1 MKRYIVKCCLMT
13 LAGFQLAGLS
23 SCSNADSEL
32 ETVVNGEATRV
43 TLVEKKI
50 EDLVAGT
57 LSTRL
62 TDEEKASVQRLVLAG
77 EFCGGD
83 VDCLRNELP
92 QLIELDMTN
101 VRIVESGIPYNNG
114 YKYLHANQI
123 GEYMFSDMGLQVIKL
138 PSTIEVICAY
148 AFNNTQIATLEIP
161 SSVTTIQGNA
171 FISCPKLAEI
181 TIPASVVK
189 VGFGLFMYC
198 NNLETVKFLAE
209 PDDKILP
216 SETFFQCSKLKNL
229 ELSESIS
236 EVSSRCFDGCA
247 SLTDYTVFQK
257 INSISS
263 RAFGSCGFET
273 IDLSNVIFM
282 ENDAF
287 SNCTNLVNVTLPQ
300 SMTIL
305 PNSLFS
311 GCKSLKQIALPDNL
325 GEIGSSAF
333 SDTSLENI
341 ILPEGLKKIGSSAF
355 FNTLLTEVNL
365 PASLETIGYDA
376 FAGTKLKELIIP
388 ENVTTVE
395 SNIVSNCSQLTALF
409 WNTSVTPIPS
419 CYNVNPNCLLY
430 VKLGESSIAADPSW
444 KNLIMDGKATS
455 IELKFN
461 NDSYN
466 PYAFNCPQEFV
477 AEKISYTMEF
487 QDRNMEVGTS
497 SNWNT
502 LTLPFTPSAIT
513 HESKGTMAPFGS
525 DVEGAKPFWLRK
537 LGTEG
542 FANATTI
549 EPNVP
554 YIIAVPN
561 NREIYLDEYNLA
573 GKVTFS
579 AENVTMSKTPAE
591 PVVLEG
597 PNYSMHS
604 NYEYQPAD
612 VTVYTLN
619 TDYYVEGYNY
629 GSIFIRGIIPVY
641 AFQAY
646 VKSNSAASRVIPIST
661 KAVGSRTKTAVNT
674 TGIPCVDDM

>member
-13 LAGFQLAGLS
+13 LAGFQLAGLP

-50 EDLVAGT
+50 EDLEAGT
-57 LSTRL
+57 LSTRF

-77 EFCGGD
+77 TFNAAD
-83 VDCLRNELP
+83 VDCLREELP
-92 QLIELDMTN
+92 ALIELDMEN
-101 VRIVESGIPYNNG
+101 VRIVSSEFTYSG
-114 YKYLHANQI
+114 YKYLNANQI

-138 PSTIEVICAY
+138 PSTIEVICSY
-148 AFNNTQIATLEIP
+148 AFNRTPIATLEIP
-161 SSVTTIQGNA
+161 ASVTTIQNNV
-171 FISCPKLAEI
+171 FQYCSKLKEI
-181 TIPASVVK
+181 VIPASVDE
-189 VGFGLFMYC
+189 VGLGLFKYC
-198 NNLETVKFLAE
+198 ENLETVKFLAI
-209 PDDKILP
+209 PADNTLP
-216 SETFFQCSKLKNL
+216 SETFYQCAKLKNI
-229 ELSESIS
+229 ELSESINN
-236 EVSSRCFDGCA
+236 VSSQCFNGCV
-247 SLTDYTVFQK
+247 SLTDFAAFQN
-257 INSISS
+257 ICSISYE
-263 RAFGSCGFET
+263 AFSNCGFET
-273 IDLSNVIFM
+273 IDLSNVTSL
-282 ENDAF
+282 ENGVF
-287 SNCTNLVNVTLPQ
+287 SRCEKLVNVTLPQ

-311 GCKSLKQIALPDNL
+311 DCKSLKQITLPDNL
-325 GEIGSSAF
+325 EEIGSFAF
-333 SDTSLENI
+333 SNTSLESI
-341 ILPEGLKKIGSSAF
+341 ILPEGLKTINSYAF
-355 FNTLLTEVNL
+355 SNTLLTEVNL
-365 PASLETIGYDA
+365 SVSLKIIGYEA
-376 FAGTKLKELIIP
+376 FGGTKLKELIIP

-395 SNIVSNCSQLTALF
+395 SNIVSNCRQLTALF
-409 WNTSVTPIPS
+409 WNTSATPIPS

-430 VKLGESSIAADPSW
+430 VKLGDSPIAADPSW
-444 KNLIMDGKATS
+444 KNIILDGKATS

-502 LTLPFTPSAIT
+502 LTLPFTPSAIA

-542 FANATTI
+542 FANAMTI

-561 NREIYLDEYNLA
+561 NPNIYLDEYNLA

-579 AENVTMSKTPAE
+579 AENVTISKTPAE

-597 PNYSMHS
+597 PNYSMYS
-604 NYEYQPAD
+604 NYEYKPAD
-612 VTVYTLN
+612 VTVYALN
-619 TDYYVEGYNY
+619 TDYYVDGYNY

>member
-1 MKRYIVKCCLMT
+1 MKKIYIVKYCLMA
-13 LAGFQLAGLS
+13 LAGFQLAGLP
-23 SCSNADSEL
+23 SCSNASGEL
-32 ETVVNGEATRV
+32 DTVINGEATRV

-83 VDCLRNELP
+83 VDCLRKELP
-92 QLIELDMTN
+92 ALIELDMTN
-101 VRIVESGIPYNNG
+101 VRIVDSEMTYNG
-114 YKYLHANQI
+114 YTYLYANQI

-138 PSTIEVICAY
+138 PSTIEVICSY
-148 AFNNTQIATLEIP
+148 AFNRTQIATLEIP
-161 SSVTTIQGNA
+161 ASVTTIQNNA
-171 FISCPKLAEI
+171 FQSCSKLTEI
-181 TIPASVVK
+181 VIPASVDE
-189 VGFGLFMYC
+189 VGYGLFLYC
-198 NNLETVKFLAE
+198 ENLETVKFLAV
-209 PDDKILP
+209 PADKTLP
-216 SETFFQCSKLKNL
+216 SHTFCQCGKLKKI
-229 ELSESIS
+229 ELSESITH
-236 EVSSRCFDGCA
+236 VSTNCFNGC
-247 SLTDYTVFQK
+247 SLLTDYTVFQNV
-257 INSISS
+257 IGISNG
-263 RAFGSCGFET
+263 AFEYCGFET
-273 IDLSNVIFM
+273 IDLSNVTSI
-282 ENDAF
+282 ESNAF
-287 SNCTNLVNVTLPQ
+287 SNCANLVNVTLPQ

-311 GCKSLKQIALPDNL
+311 GCKSLKQITLLDNL
-325 GEIGSSAF
+325 EEIGSSAF
-333 SDTSLENI
+333 SNTSLESI
-341 ILPEGLKKIGSSAF
+341 ILPEGLKTIGSSAF
-355 FNTLLTEVNL
+355 TNTLLTEVNF
-365 PASLETIGYDA
+365 PASLKTIGYEA

-395 SNIVSNCSQLTALF
+395 SNIVSGCRQLTALF
-409 WNTSVTPIPS
+409 WNTSVTPIPY

-430 VKLGESSIAADPSW
+430 VNLSESSIAADPSW

-455 IELKFN
+455 IQLEFS

-466 PYAFNCPQEFV
+466 PSRFNCPQEFV
-477 AEKISYTMEF
+477 AEKISYTMNF
-487 QDRNMEVGTS
+487 QNNYMEIGTS

-502 LTLPFTPSAIT
+502 LTLPFAPSAIM

-561 NREIYLDEYNLA
+561 NPNIYLDEYNLA

-579 AENVTMSKTPAE
+579 AENVTISKTPAE

-612 VTVYTLN
+612 VTVYALN
-619 TDYYVEGYNY
+619 TDYYVDGYNY

>member
-13 LAGFQLAGLS
+13 LAGFQLAGLP

-77 EFCGGD
+77 TFNAAD
-83 VDCLRNELP
+83 VDCLRKELP
-92 QLIELDMTN
+92 ALIELDMTN
-101 VRIVESGIPYNNG
+101 IRIVDSEMTYNSYTSLN
-114 YKYLHANQI
+114 ANQI

-138 PSTIEVICAY
+138 PSTIEVICRY
-148 AFNNTQIATLEIP
+148 AFNRTQIATLEIP
-161 SSVTTIQGNA
+161 SSVTTIQNNA
-171 FISCPKLAEI
+171 FQSCSKLTEI
-181 TIPASVVK
+181 VIPASVINVEDR
-189 VGFGLFMYC
+189 LFSNC
-198 NNLETVKFLAE
+198 ENLETVKFLAAPADNTL
-209 PDDKILP
+209 PD
-216 SETFFQCSKLKNL
+216 ETFYQCSKLKNL
-229 ELSESIS
+229 ELSESINKVAS
-236 EVSSRCFDGCA
+236 HCFNGCT
-247 SLTDYTVFQK
+247 SLTDYTVFQN
-257 INSISS
+257 IDNISYG
-263 RAFGSCGFET
+263 AFGNCGFET
-273 IDLSNVIFM
+273 IDLSNVTFM
-282 ENDAF
+282 ESDAF
-287 SNCTNLVNVTLPQ
+287 SNCANLVNVTLPQ

-311 GCKSLKQIALPDNL
+311 GCKSLKQITLLDNL
-325 GEIGSSAF
+325 EEIGSSAF
-333 SDTSLENI
+333 SNTSLESI
-341 ILPEGLKKIGSSAF
+341 ILPEGLKTIGSSAF
-355 FNTLLTEVNL
+355 TNTLLTEVNF
-365 PASLETIGYDA
+365 PASLKTIGYEA

-395 SNIVSNCSQLTALF
+395 SNIVSGCRQLTALF
-409 WNTSVTPIPS
+409 WNTSVTPIPY

-430 VKLGESSIAADPSW
+430 VNLSESSIAADPSW

-455 IELKFN
+455 IQLEFS

-466 PYAFNCPQEFV
+466 PSRFNCPQEFV
-477 AEKISYTMEF
+477 AEKISYTMNF
-487 QDRNMEVGTS
+487 QNNYMEIGTS

-502 LTLPFTPSAIT
+502 LTLPFAPSAIT

-561 NREIYLDEYNLA
+561 NPNIYLDEYNLA

-579 AENVTMSKTPAE
+579 AENVTISKTPVE

-612 VTVYTLN
+612 VTVYALN
-619 TDYYVEGYNY
+619 TDYYVDGYNY

>member
-13 LAGFQLAGLS
+13 LAGFQLAGLP

-77 EFCGGD
+77 VFCGGD

-92 QLIELDMTN
+92 ALIELDMTN
-101 VRIVESGIPYNNG
+101 VRIVDSDMSYNG
-114 YKYLHANQI
+114 YLRLSANQI
-123 GEYMFSDMGLQVIKL
+123 GENMFINMGLQVIKL
-138 PSTIEVICAY
+138 PPTIEVIGRY
-148 AFNNTQIATLEIP
+148 AFDNTQIATLEIP
-161 SSVTTIQGNA
+161 ARVHTIQSNAFRSCSKLTEISIPSSVTNV
-171 FISCPKLAEI
+171 EDR
-181 TIPASVVK
+181 
-189 VGFGLFMYC
+189 LFSNC
-198 NNLETVKFLAE
+198 ENLETVKFLAV
-209 PDDKILP
+209 PADYALP
-216 SETFFQCSKLKNL
+216 SETFYQCGKLKNL
-229 ELSESIS
+229 ELSESINK
-236 EVSSRCFDGCA
+236 VSSQCFNGCI
-247 SLTDYTVFQK
+247 SLTDYTLFQN
-257 INSISS
+257 IDNISYG
-263 RAFGSCGFET
+263 AFGNCGFET
-273 IDLSNVIFM
+273 IDLSNVAFM
-282 ENDAF
+282 ESDAF
-287 SNCTNLVNVTLPQ
+287 SNCANLVNVTLPQ

-311 GCKSLKQIALPDNL
+311 GCKSLKQITLFDNL
-325 GEIGSSAF
+325 EEIGSSAF
-333 SDTSLENI
+333 SNTSLESI
-341 ILPEGLKKIGSSAF
+341 VLPEGLKTIGSSAF
-355 FNTLLTEVNL
+355 TNTQLTEVNL
-365 PASLETIGYDA
+365 PANLKTIGYEA

-395 SNIVSNCSQLTALF
+395 SNIVSNCRQLTALF
-409 WNTSVTPIPS
+409 WNTSVTPIPY

-430 VKLGESSIAADPSW
+430 VNLGESSIAADPSW
-444 KNLIMDGKATS
+444 KNLIMDGRATS

-466 PYAFNCPQEFV
+466 PHTFNCPQEFV

-561 NREIYLDEYNLA
+561 NPNIYLDEYNLA

-579 AENVTMSKTPAE
+579 AENVTISKTPAE

-597 PNYSMHS
+597 PNYSMYS

-612 VTVYTLN
+612 VTVYALN
-619 TDYYVEGYNY
+619 TDYHVDGYNY